1 MTGFDA
7 ALIGAIGGVVCVFIG
22 LIANWNGDNSK
33 LKQWGTAFAVG
44 IAFIAIICCLAL
56 GINWPSDI
64 LAGIFPGH
72 PGGST
77 DYTEPSYPTEQ
88 AKVIETEEKPA
99 VAPTPETTV
108 PQKPPIVGEIGSI
121 FTYGSYEQDGF
132 SSDGR
137 ELIEWVVLDK
147 ADGKALLLSNQAI
160 DCVPYN
166 NQNVG
171 CTWATCS
178 LRKWLNDTF
187 YKKAF
192 STEERE
198 WILKSRV
205 AAHENPDS
213 STNPGMDTDDYIFLL
228 SVNEVKQYLSNDS
241 DRMCSPTEYAVTQGA
256 FRNESLGTCWWWLR
270 TPGNT
275 SQDASSVNSDG
286 TIDTDDG
293 SVNSGKGCV
302 RPAMWVQIED

>member
-1 MTGFDA
+1 MHEFDVVLISVFVA
-7 ALIGAIGGVVCVFIG
+7 CMICAIQLFYDFFKNDSDKGKIRVLRSAL
-22 LIANWNGDNSK
+22 LILILIIAC
-33 LKQWGTAFAVG
+33 LPR
-44 IAFIAIICCLAL
+44 IAFRYSFPSAIL
-56 GINWPSDI
+56 GIPEETAPPPTETNPLEPSASQPTVEFAKPSRSPFDQEMEPGDI
-64 LAGIFPGH
+64 L
-72 PGGST
+72 
-77 DYTEPSYPTEQ
+77 
-88 AKVIETEEKPA
+88 
-99 VAPTPETTV
+99 
-108 PQKPPIVGEIGSI
+108 
-121 FTYGSYEQDGF
+121 TYGAYEQDGF

-137 ELIEWVVLDK
+137 EPIEWVVLDK
-147 ADGKALLLSNQAI
+147 TDGKALLLSNQAM

-205 AAHENPDS
+205 AAHKNPDS

-228 SVNEVKQYLSNDS
+228 SVDEVKYYLPNNS

-256 FRNESLGTCWWWLR
+256 FREYRLGTCWWWLR
-270 TPGNT
+270 TPGET

-302 RPAMWVQIED
+302 RPAMWVRIGD